1 VSEKA
6 SLEVRAKVAERI
18 GTYTYDPLGFV
29 MFAYPWG
36 QEGSKLAHRTGPEDW
51 QREFLA
57 TLGQHMRDNADT
69 KSMGL
74 DYFPWRSAIASGH
87 GIGKSA
93 LVSWLV
99 QFFMSTRRDVRGGV
113 TANTGWQ
120 LQDKTWP
127 ELAKWH
133 DMLINKDWFTWTS
146 TTYYFS
152 EYPEEK
158 RKNWMFT
165 AQTWNEDK
173 PDSFA
178 GLHNENGAVVWI
190 FDEASG
196 IPPVI
201 HETAEGGMTD
211 GEPFKFDFGNPIN
224 PSGEFYDSFN
234 INSARMSYLRNIDSR
249 TVSHTNKTVIG
260 DLLYKCRFD
269 GGEDSD
275 VFKYRVRGLFP
286 AQSLDGFLS
295 AELINESMTREH
307 EGSGGAGLILGVD
320 VARFGDDQTIIC
332 PRRGRDA
339 RSIPWAKWGRADT
352 VESARRVAEFAR
364 KYRAQ
369 AVVIESVGPGV
380 GVIDVL
386 RNMYGIK
393 VIEVHPG
400 VKAAKELAWN
410 NKRTELYMK
419 MKDWFQMS
427 RGVVPHDMELY
438 KQATN
443 IRYFINGQTGKMSME
458 PKADY
463 KTRMLGT
470 SPDELDALM
479 LTFETDVGFM
489 SDTFS
494 TARPREQAQAIVE
507 ENPIY

>member
-1 VSEKA
+1 MSDSA
-6 SLEVRAKVAERI
+6 SLATQAQIADQV
-18 GTYTYDPLGFV
+18 GFFTYDPYGFV

-36 QEGSKLAHRTGPEDW
+36 VPGTKLQHRKGPEEW
-51 QREFLA
+51 QKEFLIA
-57 TLGQHMRDNADT
+57 LGQHMRDNVDV
-69 KSMGL
+69 KDMGL

-93 LVSWLV
+93 LVAWLV

-120 LQDKTWP
+120 LSDKTWP

-133 DMLINKDWFTWTS
+133 DMLINRHQFTWTAS
-146 TTYYFS
+146 TYYFS
-152 EYPEEK
+152 KYPEEK

-173 PDSFA
+173 PDSFS

-196 IPPVI
+196 IPSII

-224 PSGEFYDSFN
+224 PSGEFFDSFN
-234 INSARMSYLRNIDSR
+234 INRSRMSYLRAIDSR
-249 TVSHTNKTVIG
+249 TVSHTNKTVIS

-286 AQSLDGFLS
+286 SQSLDGFLS
-295 AELINESMTREH
+295 AELINEAMTREF
-307 EGSGGAGLILGVD
+307 EGGGGAGLVLGVD
-320 VARFGDDQTIIC
+320 VARFGDDMTIVC
-332 PRRGRDA
+332 FRRGRDA
-339 RSIPWAKWGRADT
+339 RSIPWVKWGRADT
-352 VESARRVAEFAR
+352 MESARRVAELAR

-380 GVIDVL
+380 GVIDALRTFYGVRVL
-386 RNMYGIK
+386 
-393 VIEVHPG
+393 EVHPG
-400 VKAAKELAWN
+400 VKAQKELAWV
-410 NKRTELYMK
+410 NKRAELYMK
-419 MKDWFQMS
+419 MRDWFTLQ

-443 IRYFINGQTGKMSME
+443 IKYFINGQTAKTAIE
-458 PKADY
+458 PKEDY
-463 KTRMLGT
+463 KTRVGG

-479 LTFETDVGFM
+479 LTFEIDVGFVT
-489 SDTFS
+489 DPFS
-494 TARPREQAQAIVE
+494 TAQVQRQREAIVE